1 MRSLLNLKCML
12 LLGKT
17 CREFEKVCGDRDAL
31 ENQLRG
37 LLGVSMGF
45 SDFLMAEVE
54 PSHGRVLEESS

>member
-1 MRSLLNLKCML
+1 
-12 LLGKT
+12 
-17 CREFEKVCGDRDAL
+17 L

-54 PSHGRVLEESS
+54 PSHGRVLEESNKASQKSSWKGLLIGALSLSNRDTLVKT